1 MEGRFAELA
10 GTEVLAV
17 VDDALDV
24 LLADRLQLVSDREL
38 LTLLQLALRVDA
50 RLQAWQ
56 ARLAAQV
63 EASEAAWRE
72 HGTSTS
78 TWLAESA
85 NLTRRE
91 AAQLVASGNGLERFA
106 TIGEAARSGAVLPH
120 QAEAITSVLAEL
132 PADLPTESVDQAQQ
146 LMVGFATS
154 HNSAELRR
162 LSRHLLEVLA
172 PETAEQREAERLER
186 ELRLA
191 QANRHLRFSYDHHGS
206 VLFRGSL
213 PVVDAES
220 FMKIIDAYASA
231 ARRGVDAL
239 DPHAEHLTPAMYRA
253 DALLAMVQRHA
264 QQALAPGLGGD
275 RPRIVVT
282 LAYDELVR
290 SGVAAGLAGRIV
302 GTGEPIAAS
311 ALRRL
316 LCDADV
322 LPVVLGGRSEIL
334 DVGRSQRLVTPA
346 IRAALELRDG
356 GCIFPGCDKPPH
368 ACQAH
373 HLIPWWAG
381 GRTSADNLVL
391 VCAHHHGI
399 VEPGHD
405 PSADRWQARIGPSG
419 VPEVVP
425 PRRADPEQRPRRHA
439 RFLTALRR

>member
-17 VDDALDV
+17 VDDALDA

-38 LTLLQLALRVDA
+38 LTLLQLSLRVDA
-50 RLQAWQ
+50 RLRAWQ

-91 AAQLVASGNGLERFA
+91 AAQLVASGNGLERFSE
-106 TIGEAARSGAVLPH
+106 IGAAARAGMVLPH

-132 PADLPTESVDQAQQ
+132 PADLPAESVDQAQQ
-146 LMVGFATS
+146 LMIGFAAS

-162 LSRHLLEVLA
+162 LSRHLLEVIS

-206 VLFRGSL
+206 VLLRGSL
-213 PVVDAES
+213 PVADAAA
-220 FMKIIDAYASA
+220 FITLIDAYASA
-231 ARRGVDAL
+231 ARRGLDAL
-239 DPHAEHLTPAMYRA
+239 DPHTEHLTPAMYRA
-253 DALLAMVQRHA
+253 DALLELTRQHA
-264 QQALAPGLGGD
+264 RCGLAPGLGGD

-282 LAYDELVR
+282 LTYDRLLN
-290 SGVAAGLAGRIV
+290 SAVAAGLRGQLV

-311 ALRRL
+311 ALRLL

-373 HLIPWWAG
+373 HLVPWWAG
-381 GRTSADNLVL
+381 GRTSSDNLVL

-405 PSADRWQARIGPSG
+405 PTADRWRARIGPSG

-425 PRRADPEQRPRRHA
+425 PRRVDSEQRPRRHA